1 MATAIPVLLLDTAGT
16 LSFTPGEGTPSS
28 TSVAIYDEN
37 GTLAE
42 SPATSVSGSTISC
55 TVAAGTLDAVASTY
69 RARWTYTVSAVVYK
83 RDQRFV
89 VRSSIAGYRLT
100 TAKFTSDYY
109 PLLADRYPRGVSSWQ
124 TLIDGAWVEMGF
136 DLSARSID
144 VNRII
149 DYVPLERAH
158 AALAAWKIASNYS
171 FGNDASSPMQAWAD
185 QRRADYQT
193 YMTAALANLGWYDA
207 GDDLLPGAGETNVN
221 LSRLR
226 FSR

>member
-1 MATAIPVLLLDTAGT
+1 MATAVPVILLDTAST

-42 SPATSVSGSTISC
+42 SPATTVSGSTISC
-55 TVAAGTLDAVASTY
+55 TVAAGTVDEVGSTY
-69 RARWTYTVSAVVYK
+69 RARWTYTAGGTVYK

-89 VRSSIAGYRLT
+89 VRASIAGARLT
-100 TAKFTSDYY
+100 TSRFVSDYY

-124 TLIDGAWVEMGF
+124 TLIDSAWVEMGF

-149 DYVPLERAH
+149 DYAPLERAH

-171 FGNDASSPMQAWAD
+171 FGNDVSSVMQAWAD
-185 QRRADYQT
+185 SRRADYQT
-193 YMTAALANLGWYDA
+193 YLTAALANLAWYD
-207 GDDLLPGAGETNVN
+207 GDDDLLPNAGETNVN